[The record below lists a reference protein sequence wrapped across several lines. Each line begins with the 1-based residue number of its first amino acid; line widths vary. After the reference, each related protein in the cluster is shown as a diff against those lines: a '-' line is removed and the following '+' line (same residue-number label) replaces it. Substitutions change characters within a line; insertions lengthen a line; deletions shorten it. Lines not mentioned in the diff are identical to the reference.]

1 MPWRPERISSIE
13 PGHDHWPISTGE
25 DEVIANQKADLSSVA
40 DRTRRRIMG
49 RIMPYLFLLFII
61 AYLDR
66 VNVGYAAL
74 QMKGDLGFTDDILG
88 FGAGIFFIGY
98 FLLEIPGSILVEK
111 WSARGWIARIM
122 ISWGIVAIL
131 MGFVNTKNQ
140 FYLLRFLLGAAEAG
154 FFPGIIVYFSHW
166 FRYEDRAKA
175 VAMFMAA
182 IPIAN
187 IVGSP
192 VSGLLLRVNC
202 LGLAGWRWLFII
214 EGAPAI
220 VFGVVT
226 IFYLTDR
233 PHQAKWLAED
243 EREWITAELEKEHQT
258 KRHTHSYGIL
268 QAFRHREVIRLTL
281 AYFFMVTAI
290 YGFNFWLPSIVKKL
304 SGTTNLVVTLISA
317 LPYCVALVSIL
328 LMGWSSDKTRERRW
342 HTALPMMAASLGLVL
357 SVAMGDHTALAVAMF
372 CLAAAGMY
380 GYLPGFWSLATS
392 FLTGTAAAASIGLI
406 NSIGNLGGFAGP
418 YVVGY
423 LSKRTNSF
431 FAGVLYLSLSALI
444 AAGFVLSL
452 RTPSSKRSLAGNI
465 PGKQ

>member
-1 MPWRPERISSIE
+1 LI
-13 PGHDHWPISTGE
+13 T
-25 DEVIANQKADLSSVA
+25 NQKVDLSDVA
-40 DRTRRRIMG
+40 DRTRRRIMR
-49 RIMPYLFLLFII
+49 RIMPYLFLLFMI

-74 QMKGDLGFTDDILG
+74 QMKGDLGFTNDILG

-131 MGFVNTKNQ
+131 MGFMHTKSQ
-140 FYLLRFLLGAAEAG
+140 FYLLRFLLGVAEAG
-154 FFPGIIVYFSHW
+154 FFPGMIVYISHW

-175 VAMFMAA
+175 VALFMAA
-182 IPIAN
+182 LPISN
-187 IVGSP
+187 MIGSP
-192 VSGLLLRVNC
+192 VSGLLLGISW

-220 VFGVVT
+220 IFGLVT

-233 PHQAKWLAED
+233 PHQAKWLADD
-243 EREWITAELEKEHQT
+243 ERQWIIAALKQEQQAKQLA
-258 KRHTHSYGIL
+258 HSYRIL
-268 QAFRHREVIRLTL
+268 EAFRHREVIRLTL
-281 AYFFMVTAI
+281 GYFFMVTSL
-290 YGFNFWLPSIVKKL
+290 YGFSFWLPTIIKKL
-304 SGTTNLVVTLISA
+304 SGSSNLVVTLVAA
-317 LPYCVALVSIL
+317 LPYCVALLAIL
-328 LMGWSSDKTRERRW
+328 FVGWSSDKTRERRW
-342 HTALPMMAASLGLVL
+342 HTALPMIAAGIGLTL
-357 SVAMGDHTALAVAMF
+357 SVAARDQTALAVAMF
-372 CLAAAGMY
+372 CLAAAGIY
-380 GYLPGFWSLATS
+380 GFLPGFWALPTS

-431 FAGVLYLSLSALI
+431 MPGMLYLSLSAFL

-452 RTPSSKRSLAGNI
+452 RAPGSKRSLAVNI
-465 PGKQ
+465 PTKP